1 MIRLATT
8 GDALGALTAEAGI
21 PGLESNLAR
30 ELVDAAV
37 QAGRCLVH
45 IASTD
50 AVDGFVVTSV
60 RSFFGRDF
68 VRLLAVSA
76 SHRRSGIGSAL
87 LTAAALQATTDV
99 VFTSTNESNGAMR
112 ALLRRDNW
120 TYSGTLTGLDEGD
133 PELVFWRERIIL
145 PG

>member
-8 GDALGALTAEAGI
+8 GDALGVLAAEAGI
-21 PGLESNLAR
+21 LGLESDYAR
-30 ELVDAAV
+30 ELVNAAFE
-37 QAGRCLVH
+37 AGGCLVH

-50 AVDGFVVTSV
+50 DVDGFVVTSV

-76 SHRRSGIGSAL
+76 SHQRSGIGSAL

-99 VFTSTNESNGAMR
+99 VFTSTNESNSAMR

-120 TYSGTLTGLDEGD
+120 TYSGTLTGLDAGD
-133 PELVFWRERIIL
+133 PELVFWRERTIL

>member
-8 GDALGALTAEAGI
+8 GDSLRVLAAEAGI
-21 PGLESNLAR
+21 PGLESDVVR
-30 ELVDAAV
+30 ELVDAAFE
-37 QAGRCLVH
+37 AGGCLVH
-45 IASTD
+45 TTSTD
-50 AVDGFVVTSV
+50 DVDGFVVTSA

-87 LTAAALQATTDV
+87 LMAAVLQAATDV

-120 TYSGTLTGLDEGD
+120 TYSGTLTGLDAGD

-145 PG
+145 AG

>member
-21 PGLESNLAR
+21 PGLESDVVR
-30 ELVDAAV
+30 ELVDEACK
-37 QAGRCLVH
+37 AGGCLVH
-45 IASTD
+45 IASND
-50 AVDGFVVTSV
+50 DVDGFVVTSE

-68 VRLLAVSA
+68 VRLLSVSA
-76 SHRRSGIGSAL
+76 SHQRSGIGSAL
-87 LTAAALQATTDV
+87 LMAAVLQATTDV

-133 PELVFWRERIIL
+133 PELVFWRERMIL